1 MLDIAAS
8 FVTKYCTVYL
18 VTCAAVLSFLFRKR
32 DDSGLVFLLCFTM
45 IFNTILKTCFGMTG
59 PFSKSPTD
67 YAFPS
72 GHMNF
77 DGVFFIWMALYSRYN
92 FARGLYV
99 VIAAFCG
106 WCMVYKG
113 FHYARDVFAAPFFS
127 ALSVYCYLKFIDKLP
142 MRDRNFVVS
151 IVMIGFSLLTF
162 LIRGAVE
169 SHILMAYS
177 FAIGFMVPDLIAEL
191 QQPARNYA
199 ALIISLAFPI
209 VSVFCGCKDF
219 CAPLL
224 LILKFFVVA
233 FAVKSVKIFCFS
245 KK

>member
-142 MRDRNFVVS
+142 RC
-151 IVMIGFSLLTF
+151 SLLRRTLCPISVDLSIYSVDLLLDF
-162 LIRGAVE
+162 PLSKQYNNSVIPIDYERICCYEIRCFHDSFIRADALIRF
-169 SHILMAYS
+169 L
-177 FAIGFMVPDLIAEL
+177 
-191 QQPARNYA
+191 R
-199 ALIISLAFPI
+199 
-209 VSVFCGCKDF
+209 
-219 CAPLL
+219 
-224 LILKFFVVA
+224 
-233 FAVKSVKIFCFS
+233 
-245 KK
+245 